1 MRHKLRHPSEPGFTF
16 VPWHQHFPEEL
27 TGIALDSLLV
37 SNPSPFGVKSRR
49 PPGLSLAEQ
58 IPALIQHD
66 LDPLEPVAVSLIR
79 VAVGLPLE
87 EFVLLSRK
95 LIDVV
100 TDLFVVHGFS
110 PKSVGAWAQSFYN
123 NLAPKRNRRTQRSP
137 FAVPP
142 FTVHRSP
149 FTVHR
154 SPLNEAA
161 TRSP

>member
-1 MRHKLRHPSEPGFTF
+1 L
-16 VPWHQHFPEEL
+16 PEEL

-137 FAVPP
+137 F
-142 FTVHRSP
+142 TVHRSP
-149 FTVHR
+149 FGVRR
-154 SPLNEAA
+154 SAMWGRPALLLQVQSKPGRFAYYTQSVDA
-161 TRSP
+161 DAD

>member
-1 MRHKLRHPSEPGFTF
+1 
-16 VPWHQHFPEEL
+16 
-27 TGIALDSLLV
+27 
-37 SNPSPFGVKSRR
+37 
-49 PPGLSLAEQ
+49 LSLAEQ

-110 PKSVGAWAQSFYN
+110 PMSVGAGAQSFSRSETQSSDCFQITT
-123 NLAPKRNRRTQRSP
+123 ASEWFRTLRSM
-137 FAVPP
+137 
-142 FTVHRSP
+142 
-149 FTVHR
+149 
-154 SPLNEAA
+154 
-161 TRSP
+161 